1 MSRPKVCHGNQL
13 ARSKEVMSLYI
24 IDLLIVLARMAR
36 TEQPRVATEE
46 AKNCFRMTMSL
57 KSLNSMMV
65 IYHHHLGLKFPVLEF
80 IL

>member
-1 MSRPKVCHGNQL
+1 MSRPKAGPPLLIRIKEDQFYHGNQL

-36 TEQPRVATEE
+36 TKQPRVATKE
-46 AKNCFRMTMSL
+46 AKTCLKMTMSL

-65 IYHHHLGLKFPVLEF
+65 I
-80 IL
+80 